1 MVTGTPPFFLP
12 NEKCAFRYLVELL
25 HPRGPV
31 CPECGGRSIRI
42 RTARRK
48 LICSRC
54 LKEWSPLRG
63 TLYQGS
69 HLPLHTWL
77 AITWDLLH
85 LKGPITAARIADRW
99 DIGSYRT
106 AWYLMARIR
115 TTMGAEN
122 REKMGG
128 VMEMDDHIVRGL
140 SGDYGKTAIFG
151 ALQFGYR
158 ERRKVKRIPRLRLKL
173 KQIVNPDEMR
183 LKNFLDNQIKRNSR
197 IYTDDRKLYLR
208 SWLGLNNFTVL
219 SSQERGHPFRIRGI
233 LQDVEEHLRVDH
245 GGIQDKYLQN
255 YLDEA
260 VFYFHHLEDRDRGF
274 EALVKACLASPP
286 VSREALIHPPEHL
299 TFLQTL
305 WAGWG
310 RAR

>member
-1 MVTGTPPFFLP
+1 
-12 NEKCAFRYLVELL
+12 
-25 HPRGPV
+25 
-31 CPECGGRSIRI
+31 
-42 RTARRK
+42 
-48 LICSRC
+48 
-54 LKEWSPLRG
+54 
-63 TLYQGS
+63 
-69 HLPLHTWL
+69 
-77 AITWDLLH
+77 
-85 LKGPITAARIADRW
+85 
-99 DIGSYRT
+99 
-106 AWYLMARIR
+106 
-115 TTMGAEN
+115 MGAEN

-274 EALVKACLASPP
+274 EALVKACLASPGFP
-286 VSREALIHPPEHL
+286 GGANPSSGTPHL
-299 TFLQTL
+299 PADPLGGVGQGSL
-305 WAGWG
+305 GVLLSPGAPSQD
-310 RAR
+310 